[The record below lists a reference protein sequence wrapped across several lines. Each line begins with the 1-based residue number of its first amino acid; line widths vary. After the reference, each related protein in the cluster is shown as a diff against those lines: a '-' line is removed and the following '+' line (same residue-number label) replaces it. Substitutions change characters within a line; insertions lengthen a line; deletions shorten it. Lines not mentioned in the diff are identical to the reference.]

1 MTTAFQRLS
10 LPALLDVSDHAAE
23 LALVESLTVRPWREV
38 ETVAQGAARDAR
50 AHKATCDARAALERW
65 HRGESET
72 QRPPFAGPLQA
83 LRAYDESRLDGYAV
97 PGSTFTRY
105 QDHDTGPSERASRT
119 VERVGDVLR
128 CFEACLADGWTLTT
142 YPERIALT
150 AWQAREVLVWS
161 TLGCPGSILP
171 VQNPR
176 AIVGPA
182 VRPMLV
188 AKHTTQRLPARGRPT
203 GDGDAVKPHEDT
215 SPAEV
220 AAYASEQFGVS
231 VPVGHV
237 VRLRR
242 EGVVELYGRLVACGL
257 VPRDGRMATMAD
269 TTEATGLER
278 LDVRGWKEIV
288 PLVDHGKRDEKTLR
302 AWAERAEN
310 PLPLWFVGGEVC
322 TSRADLAAW
331 SAAELER
338 TRRRPRGATG

>member
-1 MTTAFQRLS
+1 MSRRRRRALTAAVAVVVAAGVGWFAFRAAAS
-10 LPALLDVSDHAAE
+10 LPGV
-23 LALVESLTVRPWREV
+23 
-38 ETVAQGAARDAR
+38 
-50 AHKATCDARAALERW
+50 
-65 HRGESET
+65 
-72 QRPPFAGPLQA
+72 
-83 LRAYDESRLDGYAV
+83 AV
-97 PGSTFTRY
+97 PDQGNLHIALPTSPHDRYNSDPPTSGPHLSYLAPWGVHTRPIARELQVHNLEDGGVLVQY
-105 QDHDTGPSERASRT
+105 SCECPDV
-119 VERVGDVLR
+119 VERLWAVVRRYDKVI
-128 CFEACLADGWTLTT
+128 LAP
-142 YPERIALT
+142 YPGMKPRIALT

-242 EGVVELYGRLVACGL
+242 EGVLELYARLVACGL